1 MITSHVEIH
10 TCAWYDARE
19 VRTLTNTRPI
29 LRKAKNISIT
39 DEERRTL
46 WALGVLYSDTET
58 GILVRGMNQLV
69 EALSAQ
75 DRDKLNRLIA
85 IREQTQG
92 RD

>member
-1 MITSHVEIH
+1 M
-10 TCAWYDARE
+10 
-19 VRTLTNTRPI
+19 TNTRPI